1 MKAPRKSPKET
12 KSLGNYL
19 RNKRIM
25 HKLTLE
31 EVATEIGVNVGQL
44 SRFERG
50 DFVFL
55 SPNLQKF
62 RDFLQKMSCNPTGR
76 QPKLVARFA
85 AVLGKSDRHSAAAG
99 AMLSALETLE

>member
-1 MKAPRKSPKET
+1 MKAPRKSSEET
-12 KSLGNYL
+12 KSLGNHL
-19 RNKRIM
+19 RNKRIL
-25 HKLTLE
+25 HQLTLK
-31 EVATEIGVNVGQL
+31 EVATETGVNVGQL

-55 SPNLQKF
+55 SPNLQIF
-62 RDFLQKMSCNPTGR
+62 REFLQNKSCNPTGR
-76 QPKLVARFA
+76 QPKLIARFA

>member
-1 MKAPRKSPKET
+1 MKAQRKST
-12 KSLGNYL
+12 TDALNLGNHL
-19 RNKRIM
+19 RDKRKL
-25 HKLTLE
+25 HQLTLE
-31 EVATEIGVNVGQL
+31 EVAVKTGINVGQL

-55 SPNLQKF
+55 SQNLQIF
-62 RDFLQKMSCNPTGR
+62 RDFLQRLDTPAML

-99 AMLSALETLE
+99 AMLSALEALE

>member
-1 MKAPRKSPKET
+1 MNVSRKSPEEA
-12 KSLGNYL
+12 KSLGKYL
-19 RNKRIM
+19 RSQRR
-25 HKLTLE
+25 LSELSLE
-31 EVATEIGVNVGQL
+31 NVASKTGINVGQL

-62 RDFLQKMSCNPTGR
+62 SSFLQNLAARGTR
-76 QPKLVARFA
+76 QPKLVARFE

-99 AMLSALETLE
+99 AMLSALEVLE